1 MGRVSQEGPFLLEY
15 LWKFTLVM
23 LLFLPGAFQMLLG
36 SILLVFTKEQQAYNL
51 ASSDSTEEENS
62 SEQTLWIL

>member
-1 MGRVSQEGPFLLEY
+1 MGRVSQESPFLLEY

-51 ASSDSTEEENS
+51 TSSDSTEEENS
-62 SEQTLWIL
+62 SEQTL

>member
-1 MGRVSQEGPFLLEY
+1 MGRVSQESPFLLEY

>member
-23 LLFLPGAFQMLLG
+23 LLFLPRAFQMLLG
-36 SILLVFTKEQQAYNL
+36 SILLVFTKEQQACNL

>member
-1 MGRVSQEGPFLLEY
+1 MGRVSQESPFLLEY

-62 SEQTLWIL
+62 SEQTL